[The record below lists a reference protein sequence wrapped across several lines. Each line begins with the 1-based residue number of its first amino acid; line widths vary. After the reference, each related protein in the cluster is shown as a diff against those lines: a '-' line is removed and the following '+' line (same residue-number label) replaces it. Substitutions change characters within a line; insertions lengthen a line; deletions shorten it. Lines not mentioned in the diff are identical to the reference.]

1 MKRMNDLIAR
11 MEAGKSEFYTLAF
24 WSWNGK
30 LEKPRLLS
38 QIEKMKEVDMGGFI
52 IHARS
57 GLTTPY
63 LSEAWMDAVEFCVEE
78 GSKRGMKIWLYDDQ
92 GWPSGFVGGK
102 LLSDPAFLARYLT
115 CEKSREPRACDYRYR
130 VESDRFVRAER
141 YEPGYEYVCITVRTS
156 PSNVDILNESVVE
169 AFIRETHEAYYAR
182 LRRCWGKIE
191 GFFTD
196 EPQYFR
202 YATPYSPV
210 LDALY
215 AEKYGES
222 LADGLPYL
230 FYDGTGAELFRYRY
244 YSLLNE
250 QYTENYAAR
259 IHRWCRAHGCLLT
272 GHTIEESR
280 LYTQM
285 WCCAGAM
292 PFYDNEDIPCVDSL
306 CRAVDEE
313 LTVKQAGSVAAQTGK
328 NRVLTESFACSGW
341 DTSLAEFKWVAENQ
355 YVGGVNMM
363 TEHLYQ
369 YSFAGLR
376 KKDHPPA
383 FSEHSPWYECFGAFN
398 RYFGRLGYLLSDS
411 AELCETVVIH
421 PIKSA
426 YMTYRREQDAES
438 VRALDSGLLATAHA
452 LSDRQISHHFADET
466 LMRRY
471 ACVRDGRLVIGACS
485 YRTAVLP
492 LTYTL
497 ASTTA
502 DLLRTF
508 LAEGGRLIVDGAPPY
523 AVDGERADLSF
534 LKSNTTFDALCEE
547 EHVRILSP
555 EKNLRMTV
563 RVSGGERF
571 AFFTNASGRE
581 IETVLFLLGADNPAA
596 FDLET
601 GRAEA
606 LVPAGAGYRLTVPAK
621 GSALIFFR
629 TDALPPERSGK
640 KEKIDFVRVGDT
652 GNYLTL
658 DRAAYSADGVTY
670 GETLPIPWIQEK
682 LLKERYRGKLFLK
695 YPFTAEKI
703 PPRLHLFFERMNAV
717 RVTVNGRTVSWT
729 AGTPLSDEF
738 LNADLS
744 ALVKRGKNEIV
755 FELDY
760 RQPENAHYVL
770 FDEQVT
776 ESLKNCLALDTELEE
791 IYLYGP
797 FGAYPAAPPVGVRG
811 GVRTAEGP
819 FRLSA
824 PGNSGDAF
832 ADGYPFFAG
841 RFRYRLKIPPQRRGD
856 YELRLSGRFAAA
868 RVWLDGAPVPC
879 KMDGS
884 VRLHLTGN
892 NRVETEIVSGNR
904 NLYGPHHYIDEEP
917 FAVAPNCFTMTGT
930 WRDGKSP
937 LYRDSYSFVP
947 FGLTEVT
954 LIERGRA

>member
-1 MKRMNDLIAR
+1 MNDLIAR

-581 IETVLFLLGADNPAA
+581 IETVLFLRGADNPAA

>member
-1 MKRMNDLIAR
+1 MNDLIAR

-581 IETVLFLLGADNPAA
+581 IETVLFLRGADNPAA

-841 RFRYRLKIPPQRRGD
+841 RFRYRLKISPQRRGD

>member
-1 MKRMNDLIAR
+1 MNDLIAR

-38 QIEKMKEVDMGGFI
+38 QIEKMKQVDMGGFI

-215 AEKYGES
+215 AKKYGES

-244 YSLLNE
+244 YGLLNE
-250 QYTENYAAR
+250 RYTENYAAR

-547 EHVRILSP
+547 EPVRILSP

-581 IETVLFLLGADNPAA
+581 IETVLFLRGADNPAA

-670 GETLPIPWIQEK
+670 GETLPLPWIQEK

-884 VRLHLTGN
+884 ARLHLTGN
-892 NRVETEIVSGNR
+892 NRVEAEIVSGNR
-904 NLYGPHHYIDEEP
+904 NLYGPHHYIEEEP

-937 LYRDSYSFVP
+937 LYRESYSFVP

>member
-581 IETVLFLLGADNPAA
+581 IETVLFLRGADNPAA

-744 ALVKRGKNEIV
+744 ALVMRGKNEIV

>member
-1 MKRMNDLIAR
+1 MNDLIAR

-38 QIEKMKEVDMGGFI
+38 QIEKMKQVDMGGFI

-130 VESDRFVRAER
+130 VENDRFVRAER

-182 LRRCWGKIE
+182 LRRCWGNIE

-250 QYTENYAAR
+250 RYTENYAAR

-508 LAEGGRLIVDGAPPY
+508 LAEGGKLIVDGAPPY

-547 EHVRILSP
+547 EPVRILSP

-581 IETVLFLLGADNPAA
+581 IETVLFLRGADNPAA

-703 PPRLHLFFERMNAV
+703 PPRLHLFFEQMNAV

-811 GVRTAEGP
+811 GVCTAEGP

-884 VRLHLTGN
+884 ARLHLTGN

-904 NLYGPHHYIDEEP
+904 NLYGPHHYIEEEP

>member
-1 MKRMNDLIAR
+1 MNDLIAR

-38 QIEKMKEVDMGGFI
+38 QIEKMKQVDMGGFI

-130 VESDRFVRAER
+130 VENDRFVRAER

-182 LRRCWGKIE
+182 LRRCWGNIE

-244 YSLLNE
+244 YGLLNE
-250 QYTENYAAR
+250 RYTENYAAR

-292 PFYDNEDIPCVDSL
+292 TFYDNEDIPCVDSL

-502 DLLRTF
+502 DFLRTF
-508 LAEGGRLIVDGAPPY
+508 LAEGGRLIVD
-523 AVDGERADLSF
+523 
-534 LKSNTTFDALCEE
+534 
-547 EHVRILSP
+547 
-555 EKNLRMTV
+555 
-563 RVSGGERF
+563 
-571 AFFTNASGRE
+571 E
-581 IETVLFLLGADNPAA
+581 I
-596 FDLET
+596 
-601 GRAEA
+601 GRAH
-606 LVPAGAGYRLTVPAK
+606 V
-621 GSALIFFR
+621 
-629 TDALPPERSGK
+629 
-640 KEKIDFVRVGDT
+640 
-652 GNYLTL
+652 
-658 DRAAYSADGVTY
+658 
-670 GETLPIPWIQEK
+670 
-682 LLKERYRGKLFLK
+682 
-695 YPFTAEKI
+695 
-703 PPRLHLFFERMNAV
+703 
-717 RVTVNGRTVSWT
+717 
-729 AGTPLSDEF
+729 
-738 LNADLS
+738 
-744 ALVKRGKNEIV
+744 
-755 FELDY
+755 
-760 RQPENAHYVL
+760 
-770 FDEQVT
+770 
-776 ESLKNCLALDTELEE
+776 
-791 IYLYGP
+791 
-797 FGAYPAAPPVGVRG
+797 
-811 GVRTAEGP
+811 
-819 FRLSA
+819 
-824 PGNSGDAF
+824 
-832 ADGYPFFAG
+832 
-841 RFRYRLKIPPQRRGD
+841 
-856 YELRLSGRFAAA
+856 
-868 RVWLDGAPVPC
+868 
-879 KMDGS
+879 
-884 VRLHLTGN
+884 
-892 NRVETEIVSGNR
+892 
-904 NLYGPHHYIDEEP
+904 
-917 FAVAPNCFTMTGT
+917 
-930 WRDGKSP
+930 
-937 LYRDSYSFVP
+937 
-947 FGLTEVT
+947 
-954 LIERGRA
+954 